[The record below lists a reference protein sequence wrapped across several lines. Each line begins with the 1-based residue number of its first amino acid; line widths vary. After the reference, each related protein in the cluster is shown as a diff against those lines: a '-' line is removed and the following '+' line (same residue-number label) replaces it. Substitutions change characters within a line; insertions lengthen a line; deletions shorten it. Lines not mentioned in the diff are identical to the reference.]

1 MHEPA
6 FGTVTPENFRR
17 VREIFESALERPAAE
32 RRAFI
37 DLACGKD
44 STLLAEVE
52 RMLAAE
58 AETYRLLDG
67 VPEALESRSH
77 QNVTCVCSSCSA
89 VMASTDRFCRTCGT
103 PALGPQTHEG
113 RFRAGALFAGRFR
126 IVARLGRGGMGEV
139 YRADD
144 LELGQPE
151 ARERRASILAASST
165 WYSIAAS
172 FDVRSRARAMKAA
185 L

>member
-17 VREIFESALERPAAE
+17 VREIFESALERPAGE

-37 DLACGKD
+37 GAACGTD

-58 AETYRLLDG
+58 AETHGLLDG
-67 VPEALESRSH
+67 VPEALASRSR
-77 QNVTCVCSSCSA
+77 QDAMCECSSCSA
-89 VMASTDRFCRTCGT
+89 AMASTDRFCRTCGT

-113 RFRAGALFAGRFR
+113 RFRSGALFAGRFR
-126 IVARLGRGGMGEV
+126 IVARLGR
-139 YRADD
+139 
-144 LELGQPE
+144 
-151 ARERRASILAASST
+151 
-165 WYSIAAS
+165 
-172 FDVRSRARAMKAA
+172 
-185 L
+185 